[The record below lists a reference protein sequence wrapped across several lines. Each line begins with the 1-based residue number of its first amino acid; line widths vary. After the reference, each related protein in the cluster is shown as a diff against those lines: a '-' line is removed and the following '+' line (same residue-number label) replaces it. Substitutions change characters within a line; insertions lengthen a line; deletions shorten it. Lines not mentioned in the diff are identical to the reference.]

1 MKKGERNMR
10 NAAQRT
16 WSILTTLALLLGLC
30 SPLGGLVP
38 EAAAEESAT
47 YQEEAPI
54 SETGESGTEILGT
67 GTAGTDVTWSID
79 ADYVLRISGS
89 GRMEDMSLFTIN
101 WSCDGVD
108 YMPLIRR
115 VIIED
120 GITYIGK
127 YAFSQCPALESISI
141 PDSVTELGVGIFY
154 KCYALS
160 HAPLPQALT
169 EIPKDTF
176 YNCRSLVDFVIP
188 EGVTKIGAR
197 AFYDCSSLTELELS
211 DRITTIESDAFHGS
225 GLTHITFPAGLQVIP
240 SGVVA
245 FCYDLESVKIPDSV
259 TTIEGNA
266 FSQCDKLET
275 IFIPDSVTS
284 MPGATFYA
292 CKALRSIR
300 LPAYLPEMGTK
311 VFDSCEAL
319 EYLRLPE
326 GITELKDHT
335 FLSCDSLKLVEFPS
349 TLKKIGDQVF
359 WGDGSLQEIRLPE
372 GLEEI
377 GYEAFST
384 CDAMTTVVLPASL
397 KSIGEN
403 AFGGTNYDERAYYY
417 AGSEEEWEQISGS
430 DASPFSQSTIY
441 YQSTGPEVEVTEQIP
456 VPVLFSAENETD
468 GVLVSWSL
476 PLAPMD
482 IQFTVDGYQV
492 LRKTEGGDFQLLA
505 DAGDSHS
512 YLDPSAE
519 EGVTYT
525 YTVRAYYADQAGDYD
540 PDGLSILRQ
549 LPQEPGGGETTSLA
563 PVLWSVEN
571 QLEGIELSWNSGMSL
586 PEVPGVEVF
595 YLILRKTGGESDYTQ
610 IAQVSGINTQVYLD
624 QDVTEGT
631 EYTYTVKMVFDGVES
646 GCDETGLSIVR
657 TSVLIQDLAISAL
670 SETGVNMLPLTG
682 PSYVTLTLES
692 GLPEAYLD
700 GDGVFTGR
708 VRLTG
713 TEDGQLLAEG
723 GDVSYV
729 PELQE
734 LYAVF
739 SPGEGAFFPPNTLAD
754 IQLLDPQGRVLDSI
768 RCRTYFQKWAA
779 DNFST
784 DDFQPVSRDLLYELL
799 GGDESS
805 GWWYDN
811 KADQLIGKGTEPGK
825 GGFCFGMALSV
836 SLANYWSDAYHL
848 DGFDLLDQGGDDVT
862 VLARQ
867 NMAGQFQ
874 NRSAAEFIQMCHLMQ
889 YLSAFQEEMD
899 GNRWNYEGLLAA
911 IRRYGQRE
919 SPMPLIWIEH
929 TDSGE
934 SHTLGAYDYEI
945 DGSTLTIWCYNCNV
959 PNIPAPLTITNY
971 TDADAA
977 VWSFNSLGWSGSQ
990 SDKGFLGK
998 EQNYLTFCT
1007 PDKIGTDL
1015 VHYAQTGTTSVL
1027 VRTAAQDPW
1036 DQVQAAEG
1044 IQVVPV
1050 SYLSSAQDDLL
1061 ASSRPFEGSMA
1072 WVSGTGTLDLGTIAS
1087 LGEVT
1092 LADDLSVYQVSASSA
1107 SAVALVENMVQTVS
1121 AGGDRVSLACTFY
1134 SHSDPVRKTT
1144 VRFDGQPVSPEASVT
1159 LERSGDTV
1167 TLQNTGADSTITVTY
1182 EDPTGSD
1189 PEESW
1194 TQTVPEG
1201 DVVSVTADGTQP
1213 PVITGEES
1221 GEDGGGNE
1229 GTPDNSATSIGGGS
1243 PSSYPPQIADSQG
1256 GRVTISIKAPSR
1268 GDQVTI
1274 TPCPDPDYELAQIS
1288 VTDRSG
1294 NAVALTDNKDGT
1306 FSFIQPAGSVTIQA
1320 LFQPTA
1326 HPFTDV
1332 SPDSWYGDAVQY
1344 VYRNNLMAG
1353 TGPTSFHPDMQV
1365 SRAMFVTVLWRLS
1378 GCPEADGQISFDD
1391 VAAGA
1396 WYEQA
1401 VRWAAGETITQGYGD
1416 NSFGPDDPLTR
1427 EQLAAMLYR
1436 YAQSVGLDV
1445 SEQAEL
1451 LPYSDASQISEYAL
1465 PAMGW
1470 ACGSGILSGTGSDTL
1485 SPQGTATRAQLAVIL
1500 TQLCNWIGKE
1510 P

>member
-1 MKKGERNMR
+1 MR

-16 WSILTTLALLLGLC
+16 WSILTALALLFGLC

-38 EAAAEESAT
+38 EAAAEESTT
-47 YQEEAPI
+47 YQEEDPI

-89 GRMEDMSLFTIN
+89 GRMKDMSLFTKN

-108 YMPLIRR
+108 YMPLIRQ

-120 GITYIGK
+120 GITYIGE
-127 YAFSQCPALESISI
+127 YAFSECPALESISI
-141 PDSVTELGVGIFY
+141 PDSVTELGIGVFY
-154 KCYALS
+154 KCYALT
-160 HAPLPQALT
+160 HAPLPQSLT
-169 EIPKDTF
+169 EIPEDTF
-176 YNCRSLVDFVIP
+176 YNCKSLVDFVIP
-188 EGVTKIGAR
+188 EGVTKIGDS
-197 AFYDCSSLTELELS
+197 AFYNCRSLTELELS
-211 DRITTIESDAFHGS
+211 DRITTIESNAFNGT

-240 SGVVA
+240 SGAVA

-266 FSQCDKLET
+266 FSHCDKLET

-284 MPGATFYA
+284 MPGATFYG
-292 CKALRSIR
+292 CTGLRSIH
-300 LPAYLPEMGTK
+300 LPAYLPEMGAK
-311 VFDSCEAL
+311 VFDGCESL
-319 EYLRLPE
+319 EYVRLPE
-326 GITELKDHT
+326 GITELKEDS
-335 FLSCDSLKLVEFPS
+335 FSVCDNLKLVEFPS
-349 TLKKIGDQVF
+349 TLKKIGDGAF
-359 WGDGSLQEIRLPE
+359 WGDRSLQEIRLPE
-372 GLEEI
+372 GVEEI
-377 GYEAFST
+377 GYQAFST

-397 KSIGEN
+397 KSIGKN
-403 AFGGTNYDERAYYY
+403 AFSDTNYDECTYYY
-417 AGSEEEWEQISGS
+417 AGTEEEWNQIPGS
-430 DASPFSQSTIY
+430 DAYPFTQSTIY
-441 YQSTGPEVEVTEQIP
+441 FQSTGPEESTEQIP
-456 VPVLFSAENETD
+456 VPILWSAENETD

-476 PLAPMD
+476 PLAPTG

-505 DAGDSHS
+505 DVGDSHS

-525 YTVRAYYADQAGDYD
+525 YTVQAYYADQTGNYD

-549 LPQEPGGGETTSLA
+549 LPQEPGGGEITVPD

-571 QLEGIELSWNSGMSL
+571 QPEGIEVSWNSGMSL
-586 PEVPGVEVF
+586 PEVPGVEVS

-670 SETGVNMLPLTG
+670 SGTGVNMLPLTG
-682 PSYVTLTLES
+682 PSYVTLVLES
-692 GLPEAYLD
+692 GLPETYLD
-700 GDGVFTGR
+700 GDGAFTGSI
-708 VRLTG
+708 RLTG
-713 TEDGQLLAEG
+713 TNDGQLLAKG
-723 GDVSYV
+723 GDVGYA

-734 LYAVF
+734 LYASF
-739 SPGEGAFFPPNTLAD
+739 SPGEEAFFPPNTLVD
-754 IQLLDPQGRVLDSI
+754 IQILDPQGRVLDSI

-784 DDFQPVSRDLLYELL
+784 DDFQPVSRYLLYELL

-836 SLANYWSDAYHL
+836 SLANYWNDAYHL
-848 DGFDLLDQGGDDVT
+848 DGFDILDQGGDDVT
-862 VLARQ
+862 VLAQQ

-899 GNRWNYEGLLAA
+899 GNRWNYDGLLAA
-911 IRRYGQRE
+911 IRRYGQGE
-919 SPMPLIWIEH
+919 SPMPLIWMEH

-945 DGSTLTIWCYNCNV
+945 DGDTLTIWCYNCNV

-971 TDADAA
+971 TDADSAA
-977 VWSFNSLGWSGSQ
+977 WSFSSLSWGGSQ

-1072 WVSGTGTLDLGTIAS
+1072 WISGTGTLDLGTIAS

-1092 LADDLSVYQVSASSA
+1092 MADDLSLYQMSASGACVMTLADST
-1107 SAVALVENMVQTVS
+1107 VQTVS
-1121 AGGDRVSLACTFY
+1121 GGGDNVSLACIFY
-1134 SHSDPVRKTT
+1134 SHSDPVRKIT
-1144 VRFDGQPVSPEASVT
+1144 VRFDGQPVSPEASVI
-1159 LERSGDTV
+1159 LERNGDTM
-1167 TLQNTGADSTITVTY
+1167 TFQNTGADSTITVTY
-1182 EDPTGSD
+1182 QDPEGIL

-1194 TQTVPEG
+1194 TQNISG
-1201 DVVSVTADGTQP
+1201 DTVSVTGDGSSAPEIDSDAGTSGGSSSGGSSSGGSSSGGSSSSGAAIPESGPTYADVPADYWAHEEIAWASSNQYMQGTSSVSFNPSGTVTRQQVWMILARMSGADPVDMAAARDWAITNGISDGTNP
-1213 PVITGEES
+1213 
-1221 GEDGGGNE
+1221 
-1229 GTPDNSATSIGGGS
+1229 GS
-1243 PSSYPPQIADSQG
+1243 P
-1256 GRVTISIKAPSR
+1256 VTR
-1268 GDQVTI
+1268 Q
-1274 TPCPDPDYELAQIS
+1274 
-1288 VTDRSG
+1288 
-1294 NAVALTDNKDGT
+1294 
-1306 FSFIQPAGSVTIQA
+1306 
-1320 LFQPTA
+1320 
-1326 HPFTDV
+1326 
-1332 SPDSWYGDAVQY
+1332 
-1344 VYRNNLMAG
+1344 
-1353 TGPTSFHPDMQV
+1353 
-1365 SRAMFVTVLWRLS
+1365 
-1378 GCPEADGQISFDD
+1378 
-1391 VAAGA
+1391 
-1396 WYEQA
+1396 
-1401 VRWAAGETITQGYGD
+1401 
-1416 NSFGPDDPLTR
+1416 
-1427 EQLAAMLYR
+1427 QLAALLYR
-1436 YAQSVGLDV
+1436 FAVQNGMAAVTM
-1445 SEQAEL
+1445 EEN
-1451 LPYSDASQISEYAL
+1451 
-1465 PAMGW
+1465 
-1470 ACGSGILSGTGSDTL
+1470 LSGFPDAESVSNYAIQAMNWAVGQGIITGTSDGLLNPTGL
-1485 SPQGTATRAQLAVIL
+1485 STRAQLAVML
-1500 TQLCNWIGKE
+1500 YRWRA
-1510 P
+1510 